1 MALKVPIDMEIQ
13 WLQVLVFF
21 TGLSIP
27 VGVLIAAAAD
37 TARSDKESSPE
48 E

>member
-1 MALKVPIDMEIQ
+1 MEIQ
-13 WLQVLVFF
+13 WVQAFVFV

-37 TARSDKESSPE
+37 TAKSEKDQNDAE
-48 E
+48 